1 LESSSPPIS
10 LIFFNPYFC
19 PVGEFNYNTLKS
31 RKTFSNRLTT
41 KYLLI
46 VRNEEDFAEKTTFTF
61 TYAKLALFIVSVCII
76 MLVGSLFLVNT
87 LLEQWFDPR
96 YAQAEANRKLIEL
109 SMAVDSLEMQ
119 VKKKQDF
126 ISSFQKVVK
135 GDSLT
140 DNEQYYIENSGERI
154 VSTEQI
160 KEPEISTVDS
170 QFRQEFEEDGVELLT
185 VSTSTSSSQLD
196 ELFFFTPITGIISSS
211 YNPKQAH
218 YGVDIVSKK
227 NEPIKSVADGTVI
240 LASWT
245 QDAGYVIAVQ
255 HRSNVIS
262 VYKHNSSL
270 LKKSGDFV
278 NAGDVIAIIGNTGE
292 LTSGPHL
299 HFELWYN
306 GNPVDPEEFVS
317 F

>member
-1 LESSSPPIS
+1 M
-10 LIFFNPYFC
+10 
-19 PVGEFNYNTLKS
+19 KS

-41 KYLLI
+41 RYLLI
-46 VRNEEDFAEKTTFTF
+46 VRNEEDFAEKTTSTF
-61 TYAKLALFIVSVCII
+61 TYAKLILFIVSFGILMFI
-76 MLVGSLFLVNT
+76 GSLFLVST

-96 YAQAEANRKLIEL
+96 YAQAESNRQLIEL
-109 SMAVDSLEMQ
+109 SMIVDSLDQQ
-119 VKKKQDF
+119 VQKKQDF
-126 ISSFQKVVK
+126 ITSFQRIVK
-135 GDSLT
+135 GDSIS
-140 DNEQYYIENSGERI
+140 DKESYYIANAGDRAVEKGSME
-154 VSTEQI
+154 T
-160 KEPEISTVDS
+160 PDISEVDS

-185 VSTSTSSSQLD
+185 VNSGSTSSQLD
-196 ELFFFTPITGIISSS
+196 ELFFFTPLTGIISSS
-211 YNPKQAH
+211 YNPKIGH
-218 YGVDIVSKK
+218 YGVDIVSRK

-245 QDAGYVIAVQ
+245 QDAGYVITVQ
-255 HRSNVIS
+255 HKSNVIS

-270 LKKSGDFV
+270 LKKPGDFV